1 MTRKEPQFGD
11 DTGATALNP
20 AVVEAPLAPTAAPP
34 APSSPQA
41 RPPARSPWLLWLLV
55 LISLAASFGMAF
67 FGLEEAG
74 RYQAALTKSQE
85 QAVLLEETINR
96 LNQSQSKG
104 IGELAQ
110 SDAQMRQSLAA
121 LEKRLQAQVTE
132 ELTSFKKAQA
142 SLNQTV
148 AQLAKTVP
156 TLERTV
162 SSLAAQS
169 EEQMALLA
177 EQLNSERTR
186 VDDLVG
192 QRAQVEAFAAQL
204 ASLVT
209 DVRTLSEATA
219 QSEVRATEL
228 TAQLSALDAGLKALQ
243 VETDALAASSSNM
256 LGVELL
262 SEQMERVRA
271 EVTSQGELLQ
281 AVDASRRQL
290 TQRLI
295 DLDGR
300 VNLAL
305 QPQE

>member
-11 DTGATALNP
+11 DTGAAALNP
-20 AVVEAPLAPTAAPP
+20 TVVEAPLAPASAPS
-34 APSSPQA
+34 APSSPQP
-41 RPPARSPWLLWLLV
+41 RPAARSPWLLWLLV

-85 QAVLLEETINR
+85 QAALLEETINR

-142 SLNQTV
+142 TLNQTV

-156 TLERTV
+156 TLERSV

-177 EQLNSERTR
+177 EQLNSQRTR

-192 QRAQVEAFAAQL
+192 QRAQVQAFAEQL

-209 DVRTLSEATA
+209 EVRTLSEATA

-228 TAQLSALDAGLKALQ
+228 TSQLSALDAGLKALEA
-243 VETDALAASSSNM
+243 ETNTLAASSSNM

-271 EVTSQGELLQ
+271 EVASQGELLQ

>member
-11 DTGATALNP
+11 DTGAAALNP
-20 AVVEAPLAPTAAPP
+20 TVVEAPLAPAAAPS
-34 APSSPQA
+34 APSSPQP
-41 RPPARSPWLLWLLV
+41 RPAARSPWLLWLLV

-85 QAVLLEETINR
+85 QAALLEETINR

-142 SLNQTV
+142 TLNQTV

-156 TLERTV
+156 TLERSV

-177 EQLNSERTR
+177 EQLNSQRTR

-192 QRAQVEAFAAQL
+192 QRAQVQAFAEQL

-209 DVRTLSEATA
+209 EVRTLSEATA

-228 TAQLSALDAGLKALQ
+228 TSKLSALDAGLKALEA
-243 VETDALAASSSNM
+243 ETNTLAASSSNM

-271 EVTSQGELLQ
+271 EVASQGELLQ